1 MRLVVIGGVAA
12 GMSAAARARRLDPAA
27 EIIVLEKGTVVSYG
41 ACGMPY
47 FLEGR
52 VPRWEK
58 LVAHTPESFARER
71 NVTVRTGAEV
81 TAISHGKREVRL
93 SDGEAIKYD
102 RLVIAT
108 GARASLAG
116 IANTNAPRVFTLNT
130 IYDAIRLK
138 DHLSRTPPGR
148 AAVVGAGYIGLET
161 VEALR
166 ANGWRVRLL
175 TRSARLLGRAEEW
188 LTQALREHL
197 ERFRVEVSFGEVI
210 GDTRQIGAD
219 LIVLAA
225 GLKPNVE
232 IAAEAGVEL
241 GRTGA
246 IRVTDRA
253 ETNLHGVFAAG
264 DCAETNHLVTGRPV
278 WIPLG
283 TTANKTGRV
292 AGANAA
298 GRRERFPGVVGTS
311 IVRVCGLGAAFTGL
325 SSEAARSEG
334 FQPVSARIA
343 AMDKPR
349 YFGGRTLT
357 VELTADRATGRL
369 LGAAVLGDKGVEGRI
384 NTAATAI
391 SQRMTVE
398 DLETLDLAY
407 APPFATVWDP
417 LLIAAQQLIKLV
429 H

>member
-12 GMSAAARARRLDPAA
+12 GMSAAARARRLDPSA
-27 EIIVLEKGTVVSYG
+27 EIVVLEKGTVVSYG

-47 FLEGR
+47 FIEGR
-52 VPRWEK
+52 VRAWET

-81 TAISHGKREVRL
+81 TAIAHAKREVL
-93 SDGEAIKYD
+93 LADGESLKYD

-116 IANTNAPRVFTLNT
+116 IANTSAPHVFTLNT

-138 DHLSRTPPGR
+138 EHLERTRPGR

-166 ANGWRVRLL
+166 ANGWRVQLL
-175 TRSARLLGRAEEW
+175 TRSAQLLGRSDEW
-188 LTQALREHL
+188 LTAALRRHL
-197 ERFRVEVSFGEVI
+197 DRFRVEVSVGHPVA
-210 GDTRQIGAD
+210 DTREIAAD
-219 LIVLAA
+219 LIVLGA
-225 GLKPNVE
+225 GLKPCVE
-232 IAAEAGVEL
+232 LAAEAGVEL

-292 AGANAA
+292 AGANAT
-298 GRRERFPGVVGTS
+298 GRRERFPGVLGTS
-311 IVRVCGLGAAFTGL
+311 IVRVCGLGVAFTGL
-325 SSEAARSEG
+325 STESARREG
-334 FQPVSARIA
+334 FQPVSTRIEA
-343 AMDKPR
+343 LDKPR

-357 VELTADRATGRL
+357 VELVADKPTGRL
-369 LGAAVLGDKGVEGRI
+369 LGATLLGEKGVEGRI
-384 NTAATAI
+384 NVAATAI

-417 LLIAAQQLIKLV
+417 LLIAAQQLGKLV